1 MRFDMILAMR
11 QQFGILQRF
20 VVEQEKI
27 PVKYPDLLDRK
38 EWMIYMG
45 QIKQKSRLAVEL
57 LDKLDDSLT
66 DDSEL
71 TFHVIEARVQG
82 VETHRMANSLY
93 LTGVFRKVT
102 SISAKGELVRAQ
114 YDILSELI
122 KHVFML
128 LGKADLIARIS
139 RAM

>member
-1 MRFDMILAMR
+1 MILTMDGNECSGML
-11 QQFGILQRF
+11 QQF

-38 EWMIYMG
+38 EWMIYAG
-45 QIKQKSRLAVEL
+45 QIKQKSRLAVAL
-57 LDKLDDSLT
+57 LDKLDESLT

-71 TFHVIEARVQG
+71 SFHVIEARVQA
-82 VETHRMANSLY
+82 VETHRLASGLY
-93 LTGVFRKVT
+93 LTGVFRRVT
-102 SISAKGELVRAQ
+102 VLSAKGERVRAQ

>member
-1 MRFDMILAMR
+1 MIILAMEDKL
-11 QQFGILQRF
+11 GILQKF

-45 QIKQKSRLAVEL
+45 QIKEKSRLAVGL
-57 LDKLDDSLT
+57 MDDLDESLT
-66 DDSEL
+66 EDSEL
-71 TFHVIEARVQG
+71 SFHVVEARIQA
-82 VETHRMANSLY
+82 VETHRMANGLY
-93 LTGVFRKVT
+93 LTGVFRRVT
-102 SISAKGELVRAQ
+102 VLSAKGELVRAQ

-128 LGKADLIARIS
+128 LGKADLIARIN

>member
-1 MRFDMILAMR
+1 MILAMNGKE
-11 QQFGILQRF
+11 QFVMLQRF

-27 PVKYPDLLDRK
+27 PVNYPDLLDRK

-45 QIKQKSRLAVEL
+45 QIKQKSRLAVAL
-57 LDKLDDSLT
+57 LDKLDESLT

-71 TFHVIEARVQG
+71 TFHVIEARVQA
-82 VETHRMANSLY
+82 VETHRMANGLY

-102 SISAKGELVRAQ
+102 SISAKGERVREQ

>member
-1 MRFDMILAMR
+1 MILAMNGKE
-11 QQFGILQRF
+11 QFVMLQRF

-38 EWMIYMG
+38 EWMIYAG
-45 QIKQKSRLAVEL
+45 QIKQKSRLAVAL
-57 LDKLDDSLT
+57 LDKLDESLT

-71 TFHVIEARVQG
+71 TFHVVEARVQA
-82 VETHRMANSLY
+82 VETHRMANGLY

-102 SISAKGELVRAQ
+102 SISAKGEQVRAQ

>member
-1 MRFDMILAMR
+1 MILAMK
-11 QQFGILQRF
+11 QQCGMLQRF

-45 QIKQKSRLAVEL
+45 QIKQKSRLAVAL
-57 LDKLDDSLT
+57 LDKLDESLT

-71 TFHVIEARVQG
+71 AFHVVEARVQA
-82 VETHRMANSLY
+82 VETHRLANSLY
-93 LTGVFRKVT
+93 LTGVFRRVT
-102 SISAKGELVRAQ
+102 SISAKGERVRAQ